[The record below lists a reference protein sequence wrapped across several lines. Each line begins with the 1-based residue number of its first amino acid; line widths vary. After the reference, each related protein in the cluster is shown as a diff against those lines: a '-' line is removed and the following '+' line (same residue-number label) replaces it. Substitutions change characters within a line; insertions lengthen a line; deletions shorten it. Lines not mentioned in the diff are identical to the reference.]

1 MSKIKKIRIQ
11 SLQPAKKFT
20 ATNNSLIGCKYFGED
35 FLKLCWFLIK
45 QPCSQKLLSNKDHI
59 NMTKSPN
66 IFDVTLKVQI
76 FKVHSFV
83 AFPECM
89 NFNFW
94 TIYDNIG
101 HSFKKRCHK
110 PNHQLR
116 LTVDYA
122 VFHPGRSLLEILK
135 LRQIFLNFFEVTHD
149 YIISLFV
156 KMHGEFLFDF
166 LIWRK

>member
-1 MSKIKKIRIQ
+1 M
-11 SLQPAKKFT
+11 LD
-20 ATNNSLIGCKYFGED
+20 D
-35 FLKLCWFLIK
+35 FLKYCWLVNPVPTSFCYTKTTQIWRNL
-45 QPCSQKLLSNKDHI
+45 QMHLTLLFKF
-59 NMTKSPN
+59 K
-66 IFDVTLKVQI
+66 IFWRFRQ
-76 FKVHSFV
+76 SFV

-94 TIYDNIG
+94 TIYDKIG

-116 LTVDYA
+116 LTVDYT

-135 LRQIFLNFFEVTHD
+135 LRQIFLIFFEVTHD

-166 LIWRK
+166 LILRK